1 MSYLK
6 KTLFSL
12 MSLCLWS
19 GLLAQNNTANRFQK
33 TIGGS
38 SGDLSYDI
46 ENTLDR
52 GFILCGATSS
62 YGSGNADMFLIKTDG
77 NGGIQW
83 QKTYGSSGDETAWG
97 VLAASDS
104 GFIVVGASNS
114 YGNNKGDAIV
124 FKTDKNGNL
133 SWTTAIGRDSTE
145 EAYAAI
151 QSRSGSIYVTGWAV
165 TDTFGSDLFIAKLT
179 ANGSLSWFKTFG
191 DRGNEEGFAIFQ
203 DSRGDLVAAGYTDW
217 DSVTNGNANGNP
229 NDRDVFVVKTDTNGN
244 VKWQKNYGGDQADE
258 AWGISEYR
266 GEYYLTGFT
275 ESFGAIGKDIF
286 LMQIDQA
293 GNHKNTF
300 SLQDFEDERAFDI
313 KLIPGTANFSVSGYQ
328 QRIGFS
334 ERNVVLLEINSSG
347 NVLNYEII
355 GGSDRDG
362 HWPTE
367 AVRTPDEGYA
377 ILSTERS
384 FHSGSDDN
392 LFLTKTNSKGSAACN
407 SRSSLS
413 IAQPVQVYDS
423 SIQTYRT
430 RTGSSKPTLR
440 VNNFTPATDS
450 TICCELNAITASDS
464 ISICIGSSA
473 SIGGT
478 AISGLTYQWTAG
490 GSSFT
495 STAANPLVRPDSSTT
510 YRLVVSS
517 SNSSCKSD
525 TAFIKVHV
533 KKAIP
538 SQDLIQDTSFCEGG
552 SFTLST
558 YSGQSF
564 YQWRGNTVSGSNSS
578 VNLSTTDTVAVYL
591 IDNLGCQYRD
601 TAIVTANPL
610 PVFSLGKDTT
620 ICANET
626 IELIGPMNNIA
637 VYNWNNG
644 QANGQTFVTG
654 DEQAHTLMVT
664 DSNGCS
670 WSDTLSIFNNPVSTF
685 SLGPDTGFCAG
696 STYTIIGP
704 GFLADFQWNDTASSS
719 PNLNIQQAGTY
730 WLSAA
735 NSFGCRYADTISLVE
750 FALPMLDLGADTGY
764 CSGNQLILKSP
775 LNGSYEWMG
784 NPARDEDTLWVSG
797 AGTYFLHFT
806 DQNGCSDIDSIE
818 VSLYPN
824 PSINLGAD
832 TIICIGDTLTL
843 DAGSGYA
850 SYLWSDNSNGQT
862 LKVFAKGTYNV
873 LVTSNQG
880 CEGFDEIVVDTTT
893 CTNSMDQL
901 QLSGLKIYPVPAMEI
916 LHIEWP
922 SADQQL
928 SITLLDLSGKVLLDK
943 SIEAGNNSSILSVED
958 LKAGIYVLRVQQ
970 GDRLAQIKVLKSNR

>member
-1 MSYLK
+1 
-6 KTLFSL
+6 
-12 MSLCLWS
+12 
-19 GLLAQNNTANRFQK
+19 
-33 TIGGS
+33 
-38 SGDLSYDI
+38 
-46 ENTLDR
+46 
-52 GFILCGATSS
+52 
-62 YGSGNADMFLIKTDG
+62 
-77 NGGIQW
+77 
-83 QKTYGSSGDETAWG
+83 
-97 VLAASDS
+97 
-104 GFIVVGASNS
+104 
-114 YGNNKGDAIV
+114 
-124 FKTDKNGNL
+124 
-133 SWTTAIGRDSTE
+133 
-145 EAYAAI
+145 
-151 QSRSGSIYVTGWAV
+151 
-165 TDTFGSDLFIAKLT
+165 
-179 ANGSLSWFKTFG
+179 
-191 DRGNEEGFAIFQ
+191 
-203 DSRGDLVAAGYTDW
+203 
-217 DSVTNGNANGNP
+217 
-229 NDRDVFVVKTDTNGN
+229 
-244 VKWQKNYGGDQADE
+244 
-258 AWGISEYR
+258 
-266 GEYYLTGFT
+266 
-275 ESFGAIGKDIF
+275 
-286 LMQIDQA
+286 
-293 GNHKNTF
+293 
-300 SLQDFEDERAFDI
+300 
-313 KLIPGTANFSVSGYQ
+313 
-328 QRIGFS
+328 
-334 ERNVVLLEINSSG
+334 
-347 NVLNYEII
+347 
-355 GGSDRDG
+355 
-362 HWPTE
+362 
-367 AVRTPDEGYA
+367 
-377 ILSTERS
+377 
-384 FHSGSDDN
+384 
-392 LFLTKTNSKGSAACN
+392 
-407 SRSSLS
+407 
-413 IAQPVQVYDS
+413 
-423 SIQTYRT
+423 
-430 RTGSSKPTLR
+430 
-440 VNNFTPATDS
+440 
-450 TICCELNAITASDS
+450 
-464 ISICIGSSA
+464 
-473 SIGGT
+473 
-478 AISGLTYQWTAG
+478 
-490 GSSFT
+490 
-495 STAANPLVRPDSSTT
+495 
-510 YRLVVSS
+510 VVSS
-517 SNSSCKSD
+517 SNSGCKSD

-601 TAIVTANPL
+601 TAIVAANPL

-654 DEQAHTLMVT
+654 DEQAHILVVT

-764 CSGNQLILKSP
+764 CSGNQLILQSP

-797 AGTYFLHFT
+797 AGTYFLRFT

-850 SYLWSDNSNGQT
+850 TYLWSDNSNGQT

>member
-1 MSYLK
+1 MSLIK
-6 KTLFSL
+6 KTFSL
-12 MSLCLWS
+12 ILMIALWS
-19 GLLAQNNTANRFQK
+19 GLYAQNNPASRFMK

-38 SGDLSYDI
+38 NAENSYDI
-46 ENTLDR
+46 ANTLDL

-62 YGSGNADMFLIKTDG
+62 YGSGNKDMFLIKTDG
-77 NGGIQW
+77 NGGTQW

-97 VLAASDS
+97 LVATSDS
-104 GFIVVGASNS
+104 GFLVVGASNS
-114 YGNNKGDAIV
+114 YGNKKGDALV
-124 FKTDKNGNL
+124 FKTDKSGNL
-133 SWTTAIGRDSTE
+133 SWTTAIGGDSTE
-145 EAYAAI
+145 EAYAVI

-191 DRGNEEGFAIFQ
+191 DRGNEEGFALFQ
-203 DSRGDLVAAGYTDW
+203 DSRGDLVAAGFTDW

-258 AWGISEYR
+258 AWGIAEYR

-275 ESFGAIGKDIF
+275 ESFQAIGKDIF

-293 GNHKNTF
+293 GNHKNTY
-300 SLQDFEDERAFDI
+300 SIQDFEDERAFDI
-313 KLIPGTANFSVSGYQ
+313 KLIPGTANFSISGYQ

-334 ERNVVLLEINSSG
+334 ERNVVFMEMSTSG
-347 NVLNYEII
+347 NILNYEII

-367 AVRTPDEGYA
+367 AVRTPDLGYA
-377 ILSTERS
+377 IVSTERS
-384 FHSGSDDN
+384 FHSGNDDN
-392 LFLTKTNSKGSAACN
+392 LFLIKTNEKGASACN

-413 IAQPVQVYDS
+413 IAQPAQVADS
-423 SIQTYRT
+423 SIQTWRN

-450 TICCELNAITASDS
+450 TICCELNAITVGDS

-473 SIGGT
+473 SIGAT
-478 AISGLTYQWTAG
+478 AISGLTYQWTAS
-490 GSSFT
+490 GSTFT
-495 STAANPLVRPDSSTT
+495 SNLANPLVRPSSSTT

-538 SQDLIQDTSFCEGG
+538 SQDLIQDTSFCTGG

-564 YQWRGNTVSGSNSS
+564 YQWRGNTVGGSNSS
-578 VNLSTTDTVAVYL
+578 VILSKTDTVSLYL

-610 PVFSLGKDTT
+610 PVFSLGPDTT
-620 ICANET
+620 ICTNET
-626 IELIGPMNNIA
+626 IELMGPVGNIA

-644 QANGQTFVTG
+644 QANGKSFVTG
-654 DEQAHTLMVT
+654 DEQAHILMVT

-685 SLGPDTGFCAG
+685 TLGPDTGFCAG
-696 STYTIIGP
+696 TTFTIIGP
-704 GFLADFQWNDTASSS
+704 GFLANYRWNDTASSS
-719 PNLNIQQAGTY
+719 ANLSIDQPGTY

-735 NSFGCRYADTISLVE
+735 NSFNCRYSDTITLVE
-750 FALPMLDLGADTGY
+750 YALPMLDLGVDTGY
-764 CSGNQLILKSP
+764 CAGQQLILSSP
-775 LNGSYEWMG
+775 LSGSYEWMG
-784 NPARDEDTLWVSG
+784 NPSRDEDTLWVSG
-797 AGTYFLHFT
+797 PGTYFLKYT
-806 DQNGCSDIDSIE
+806 DLNGCSDTDSIE
-818 VSLYPN
+818 VALYPT
-824 PSINLGAD
+824 PDVDLGDD
-832 TIICIGDTLTL
+832 TTICVGDTLDL
-843 DAGSGYA
+843 NAGSGFT
-850 SYLWSDNSNGQT
+850 SYLWSDNST
-862 LKVFAKGTYNV
+862 APILRISAKGTYNV
-873 LVTSNQG
+873 LVTSSDG
-880 CEGFDEIVVDTTT
+880 CEGFDEIVVDTVT
-893 CTNSMDQL
+893 CTNSIAKLNIPGLKAYPNPASDYIALEWEQADASVEWILMDMGGRQIL
-901 QLSGLKIYPVPAMEI
+901 NEKLVSGLRYTEI
-916 LHIEWP
+916 SLR
-922 SADQQL
+922 
-928 SITLLDLSGKVLLDK
+928 
-943 SIEAGNNSSILSVED
+943 D
-958 LKAGIYVLRVQQ
+958 LKAGMYILQVRQ
-970 GDRLAQIKVLKSNR
+970 GNYHTQIKLLKSNQ